1 MPNWRRLTK
10 SKTDD
15 HSPTRI
21 RLAGPSDF
29 DCVQEAY
36 ARFDYKRPIRA
47 DDTIW
52 LAEEGDEVAG
62 VVRIAHE
69 EGVLVLR
76 GTRVD
81 DRMQRRGIGTRLLQE
96 VAVWLGERE
105 CFCIPYAHLVSFYA
119 QIGFERIEPE
129 AAPAF
134 LAQRMRDYRASGLD
148 AILMRR

>member
-1 MPNWRRLTK
+1 MSVL
-10 SKTDD
+10 
-15 HSPTRI
+15 I

-29 DCVQEAY
+29 GRVEEAY

-47 DDTIW
+47 DDAVW
-52 LAEEGDEVAG
+52 LAEDGDEVIA

-76 GTRVD
+76 GMRVV
-81 DRMQRRGIGTRLLQE
+81 DRMQRRGIGTLLLQAIAE
-96 VAVWLGERE
+96 WLGGRE

-119 QIGFERIEPE
+119 QIGFEQIEPE

-134 LAQRMRDYRASGLD
+134 LAQRMRDYRANGLD
-148 AILMRR
+148 AILMRRLISEGPPAS